1 MTTPAHEKR
10 WTRRVS
16 VAAAAST
23 ALVTLAACG
32 GSTSNSGNGNDGTL
46 AIGMASDTLSLDPT
60 SCAPPTYCFPAY
72 DSLVHQTSAGKY
84 AADLATSWKFLDSGH
99 QTLRL
104 TLRQGAHFTDG
115 TELDAQAV
123 VASMDNFLTTPG
135 PNQSNAVPV
144 DKVTASGKYSVD
156 VHYSTPVTY
165 DFALW
170 QLSGQNGLGTIVG
183 PKGLANPKS
192 LNTTSDGIGPYKL
205 DAAAT
210 LKGSVYTY
218 VPNRAYFN
226 QSAIKY
232 SKITL
237 KPMQNARSRLSAV
250 ESGQIDWAQAIPAT
264 DVDTA
269 KSSGLRISTGKL
281 GAAPDGM
288 PMLVLAQR
296 NTGPL
301 ANVKVRQAISYAIPR
316 TQITKAVYGSS
327 ATPTSSLVPAGAQ
340 GYNEADTN
348 LYPYDK
354 TKAKQLL
361 AEAGYPNGFTLTVFD
376 PTVFDANNTLGQAL
390 VSALAAIDIKVNLV
404 SSDASAGTVSQQVG
418 SGKYPA
424 YVWNA
429 GATGTFSL
437 AKVNFSAGAYMNP
450 FKVATD
456 PTLEKLVKQA
466 GLAATQSEQNTLMKA
481 ATARLDELEWAV
493 PVASVPTLQATRK
506 DITNV
511 PSSYL
516 TRELDP
522 FSPVTSENWSPANG

>member
-1 MTTPAHEKR
+1 MTTPAHAKP
-10 WTRRVS
+10 WTQRFS
-16 VAAAAST
+16 AAAAVST
-23 ALVTLAACG
+23 ALVTLAACSG
-32 GSTSNSGNGNDGTL
+32 ATGNNGSSSGGTL
-46 AIGMASDTLSLDPT
+46 AIGMASDTLSLNPT

-72 DSLVHQTSAGKY
+72 DSLVHETSAGEY

-99 QTLRL
+99 QTLQL

-123 VASMDNFLTTPG
+123 VASMNSFMKTPG

-144 DKVTASGKYSVD
+144 DKVTAASKYRVN
-156 VHYSTPVTY
+156 VHYTTPVTY

-210 LKGSVYTY
+210 VKGSVYTY

-232 SKITL
+232 NKVVL
-237 KPMQNARSRLSAV
+237 KPMQNARSRLSAI
-250 ESGQIDWAQAIPAT
+250 ESGQVDWAQAIPST
-264 DVDTA
+264 DVSAA

-296 NTGPL
+296 KSGPL

-316 TQITKAVYGSS
+316 TQIAKAVYGSS
-327 ATPTSSLVPAGAQ
+327 ATPTSSMVPAGEQ
-340 GYNEADTN
+340 GYNSANTN
-348 LYPYDK
+348 LYSYDTK
-354 TKAKQLL
+354 KAKQLL
-361 AEAGYPNGFTLTVFD
+361 AEAGYPHGFSLTVYD

-390 VSALAAIDIKVNLV
+390 ASALAEVGIKVDLA
-404 SSDASAGTVSQQVG
+404 SSDAPAGTVAQQVG

-437 AKVNFSAGAYMNP
+437 SEVNFSAGAYMNP
-450 FKVATD
+450 FKVAAD
-456 PTLEKLVKQA
+456 PTLEKLVKKA
-466 GLAATQSEQNTLMKA
+466 GLAATRSEQNTLMKA
-481 ATARLDELEWAV
+481 ATDRLDELEWAV

-506 DITNV
+506 NVANV
-511 PSSYL
+511 PSSFL

-522 FSPVTSENWSPANG
+522 FSPVTSENWYSSNG